1 MNKIKKVYTFNS
13 DKIDQWIDF
22 LCSPFVNLYNKY
34 LNVSDPRSRNR
45 KILLFAFSIVM
56 LDYLFIC
63 YHVDRSPFDLV
74 PSIPQIDTRDEI
86 NVYVSGLDGK
96 SILKEKRLVDKGSS
110 DADFAYRLVSFVFA
124 GSNFEN
130 TRLAVPMTGK
140 IRNIWFYE
148 GKCVIDVRSEII
160 KNDIEVIPSSEET
173 FRKALSQTILENI
186 PSVKEVII
194 AENGIP
200 NRKLWETYVSSVQV
214 PAEETPAEET
224 QPN

>member
-1 MNKIKKVYTFNS
+1 MNKIKRFYMIIS
-13 DKIDQWIDF
+13 EKIDKWIDF

-45 KILLFAFSIVM
+45 KILLFAFSLVM

-110 DADFAYRLVSFVFA
+110 DADFAHKLVSFVFA
-124 GSNFEN
+124 GSNYEN

-140 IRNIWFYE
+140 VRNIWFYE

-200 NRKLWETYVSSVQV
+200 NRKLWETFVSSAQT
-214 PAEETPAEET
+214 PTEETPA
-224 QPN
+224 N

>member
-13 DKIDQWIDF
+13 EKIDQWIDF

-56 LDYLFIC
+56 LDYFFIC

-86 NVYVSGLDGK
+86 NVYVAGLDGK
-96 SILKEKRLVDKGSS
+96 SILKEKRRVDKGSS
-110 DADFAYRLVSFVFA
+110 DTDFAYKLVSFVFA
-124 GSNFEN
+124 GSNYEN
-130 TRLAVPMTGK
+130 TRLAVPVSGK
-140 IRNIWFYE
+140 VRNIWFNE
-148 GKCVIDVRSEII
+148 GKCVIDLRSEII
-160 KNDIEVIPSSEET
+160 KSDIEVISSSEET

-200 NRKLWETYVSSVQV
+200 NRKIWETFVSSS
-214 PAEETPAEET
+214 ETPTENMPA
-224 QPN
+224 N